1 MGKLIEEFK
10 EDLKVNKGYISFL
23 IPLVFVAIIFT
34 VIILL
39 GFNKVDNYI
48 LSKISTI
55 VNYNLTV
62 VMGIITSMC
71 KPATLLLIVL
81 LCIVVLKNKRI
92 GIGVM
97 FSLLGSGV
105 MNLALKLCFSRQR
118 PLKYMLIDETGYS
131 FPSGHSMVSIAFYG
145 FLIYICYKLI
155 KKKWIRNVAITL
167 FSLLVMLIAFSRLYF
182 GVHYPTDVL
191 AGLTFGY
198 IFLYIY
204 IRVFNKY
211 ILQGKIKNKNS

>member
-10 EDLKVNKGYISFL
+10 EDLKTNKSYMLFL
-23 IPLVFVAIIFT
+23 LPLVVVAVIFCII
-34 VIILL
+34 ISL
-39 GFNKVDNYI
+39 GFRNVDNYI
-48 LSKISTI
+48 LSLISTI

-71 KPATLLLIVL
+71 TPINLILIVL
-81 LCIVVLKNKRI
+81 FCLVAFRNKRI
-92 GIGVM
+92 GIGISFALV
-97 FSLLGSGV
+97 GSAA
-105 MNLALKLCFSRQR
+105 MNLCLKLCFSRQR
-118 PLKYMLIDETGYS
+118 PLKYMLIDESGYS

-145 FLIYICYKLI
+145 FLIYICNKLI
-155 KKKWIRNVAITL
+155 KKKWIRNVTISL
-167 FSLLVMLIAFSRLYF
+167 ISLLIALIAFSRLYF

-204 IRVFNKY
+204 IRIFNKY
-211 ILQGKIKNKNS
+211 IFAEDKK